1 MPIVRIDDVTDE
13 RLAVYQEVRQTNLT
27 RWSGRFI
34 AEGWRVVERL
44 IASGLEVESVLI
56 SERRGEEFG
65 PFFDRLAPEV
75 PVYLV
80 EQKAAEGLVGYNFHA
95 GVLACGKRP
104 GNATLEELVEGR
116 RALQGKPAVA
126 HEDKNALVQPVAHGV
141 GTEREKTGRLVWCPG
156 LNSPENLGTIMRL
169 AAAFGVS
176 GVLVGP
182 GAPDPFSRRVVR
194 TSMGN
199 LFSLQVREVANAVQ
213 EIEWL
218 KREAGYQVYAT
229 VLSEKAVDLDQVVPA
244 ERSLLVFG
252 NEAEGLSEQYRKLA
266 DVEIVIPMA
275 EGVDSLNVSHAASI
289 CLYHFRGRK
298 AGTHRSGS

>member
-44 IASGLEVESVLI
+44 IASDLEVESVLI

-116 RALQGKPAVA
+116 RALLGKPAVP
-126 HEDKNALVQPVAHGV
+126 HESQTG
-141 GTEREKTGRLVWCPG
+141 GRLVWCPG

-229 VLSEKAVDLDQVVPA
+229 VLSEKAVDLDQVDPSA
-244 ERSLLVFG
+244 RSLLVFG

-266 DVEIVIPMA
+266 DVEMVIPMA

-289 CLYHFRGRK
+289 CLYHFRGK
-298 AGTHRSGS
+298 KTGTQR

>member
-1 MPIVRIDDVTDE
+1 MGIVRIEEITDS

-44 IASGLEVESVLI
+44 IASDLEVESILV
-56 SERRGEEFG
+56 SERRGEEYG
-65 PFFDRLAPEV
+65 PFFDRLAPDV

-104 GNATLEELVEGR
+104 ANASLDDLVR
-116 RALQGKPAVA
+116 
-126 HEDKNALVQPVAHGV
+126 DKS
-141 GTEREKTGRLVWCPG
+141 ERLVWCPG

-169 AAAFGVS
+169 SAAFGVI

-182 GAPDPFSRRVVR
+182 SAPDPYSRRVVR

-199 LFSLQVREVANAVQ
+199 LFSLKVREVSQPLEDIN
-213 EIEWL
+213 WL
-218 KREAGYQVYAT
+218 KREAGFTVYAT
-229 VLSEKAVDLDQVVPA
+229 VLSDKAIELDQIPPA

-252 NEAEGLSEQYRKLA
+252 NEADGLSEEFRQLA
-266 DVEIVIPMA
+266 DTELIIPMSP
-275 EGVDSLNVSHAASI
+275 GVDSLNVSHAASI
-289 CLYHFRGRK
+289 CLYHFRRRET
-298 AGTHRSGS
+298 GTQREQS